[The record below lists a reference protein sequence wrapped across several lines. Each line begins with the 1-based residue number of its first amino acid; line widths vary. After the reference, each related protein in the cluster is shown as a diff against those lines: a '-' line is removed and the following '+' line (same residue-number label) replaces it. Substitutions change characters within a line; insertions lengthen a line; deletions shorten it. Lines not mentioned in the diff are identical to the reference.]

1 MDDISQINDVQ
12 AIESIVQKLLA
23 RKKEIKKVKKDKLT
37 KAKEAA
43 QRLNIYTH
51 NIINAQTAYEAEGFR
66 VTVETDPDTGLIKKF
81 SLKNRFPKRLSGS
94 STVGLSNS
102 NPSLKLDELEK
113 ILPKL
118 PPIFGAKDIAKA
130 LEDSGIG
137 ARKLQPTFGNYLK
150 GLLGPAKVKK
160 TPDSPEKG
168 PGVRYK
174 IV

>member
-12 AIESIVQKLLA
+12 AIEAIVQKLLA

-43 QRLNIYTH
+43 QRLSVYTQ
-51 NIINAQTAYEAEGFR
+51 NIINAQGAYETEGF
-66 VTVETDPDTGLIKKF
+66 TVVIETDPETGLIKKW
-81 SLKNRFPKRLSGS
+81 SLKNRFPRRSSLSSVRGAIS
-94 STVGLSNS
+94 S
-102 NPSLKLDELEK
+102 NPTLKVDELEK
-113 ILPKL
+113 ILPLL
-118 PPIFGAKDIAKA
+118 PAVFGAKDIARV
-130 LEDSGIG
+130 LEQSGIG

-150 GLLGPAKVKK
+150 GLYGPAKAKK

-174 IV
+174 LV